1 MLLCVLGS
9 LPKAL
14 HDAALRKAIK
24 TSKQAV
30 IDRVK
35 QLQVLLRKKRPV
47 MTSAAVDIKTGE
59 VYLDESGFIP
69 ENLNKLM

>member
-14 HDAALRKAIK
+14 HDAALRK
-24 TSKQAV
+24 
-30 IDRVK
+30 
-35 QLQVLLRKKRPV
+35 V